1 MSALRFYS
9 SLLGG
14 VVLVVGSAAWY
25 WVRSRRPTPEQRE
38 YQRRQRLSNM
48 GRITDGTVVD
58 FREVGED
65 NSSPMRLLIYSYDV
79 GGVSYEC
86 SQDVS
91 ALRRPFDVQACQLG
105 LPASVKY
112 DPQNPANS
120 IVVAEDWIG
129 LRQ

>member
-14 VVLVVGSAAWY
+14 AAVLVASAAWY
-25 WVRSRRPTPEQRE
+25 WARSHRQTPEQRE

-48 GRITDGTVVD
+48 GRITDGNVLD
-58 FREVGED
+58 FREVGE
-65 NSSPMRLLIYSYDV
+65 NGSSPMRLLIYSYDV

-91 ALRRPFDVQACQLG
+91 SLRRAFDVQACRLG
-105 LPASVKY
+105 LPASIKY

-120 IVVAEDWIG
+120 IVVAENWIG
-129 LRQ
+129 LRL